1 MGPPSS
7 AGSRQQAPD
16 TYARILEADAQ
27 SLAALGHGNALAQ
40 AYNHAILP
48 LANARDRETQVVWG
62 LKDFEHRFRRPAA
75 AMWLPET
82 AVNYPTLATLLDH
95 GMKFVLLS
103 PYQAKR
109 VRPLAG
115 GEWTPASSG
124 LDTTQAYRCFLP
136 GKAEDAR
143 KRRYIDIF
151 FYNGQV
157 AADIS
162 FGDLL
167 TDSYRLAA
175 RLVDGFSPARPAS
188 PTAECSHRWRELRA
202 P

>member
-1 MGPPSS
+1 M
-7 AGSRQQAPD
+7 
-16 TYARILEADAQ
+16 TRILEADAQ
-27 SLAALGHGNALAQ
+27 SLAALGHGNAIAQ

-48 LANARDRETQVVWG
+48 LATTRDRETQVVWG

-82 AVNYPTLATLLDH
+82 AVNYPTLATLVDH
-95 GMKFVLLS
+95 GMKFVILS

-115 GEWTPASSG
+115 GEWTAAPGAPGHHPG
-124 LDTTQAYRCFLP
+124 LPLLSARRRQRTP
-136 GKAEDAR
+136 GK
-143 KRRYIDIF
+143 RRFIDVF
-151 FYNGQV
+151 FYNGEV

-175 RLVDGFSPARPAS
+175 RLVDGCFPGRLAPPAAARG
-188 PTAECSHRWRELRA
+188 HRRRELRA